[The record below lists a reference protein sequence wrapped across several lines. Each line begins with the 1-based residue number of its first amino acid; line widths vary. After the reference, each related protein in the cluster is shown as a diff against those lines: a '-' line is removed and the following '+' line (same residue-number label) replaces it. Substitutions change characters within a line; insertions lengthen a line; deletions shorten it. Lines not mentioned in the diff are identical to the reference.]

1 MDVISKP
8 GLIDL
13 LQGKS
18 EDVRKEALAWYA
30 MAKGPT
36 GPTSR
41 PFAQACLMSTWS
53 MDFSSSTSD
62 GIASVLI
69 VYLVFPR
76 RKLYIK
82 ALLTHKKY
90 DRKEWK
96 KQWP

>member
-1 MDVISKP
+1 VDVISKP

-30 MAKGPT
+30 MAKG
-36 GPTSR
+36 SDWAD
-41 PFAQACLMSTWS
+41 FAAVR
-53 MDFSSSTSD
+53 
-62 GIASVLI
+62 ASVPHVDLVNGLLVFNIRRNRFRLI
-69 VYLVFPR
+69 VYPVFPR